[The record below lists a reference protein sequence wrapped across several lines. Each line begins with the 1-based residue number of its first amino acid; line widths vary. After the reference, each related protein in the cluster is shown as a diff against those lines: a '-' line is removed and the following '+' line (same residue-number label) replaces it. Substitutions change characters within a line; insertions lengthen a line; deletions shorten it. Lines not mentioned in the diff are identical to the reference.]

1 MEYEFDKEFK
11 FSLNGENR
19 PEGIETIDSVQDRKK
34 LILISVANPPKFPK
48 KDANVFRARLD
59 LCFNSYKNIQYR
71 YDLFDYHSFVS
82 RERAYFT
89 KYIGN
94 DIKKKIYS
102 SDIKKAFKL
111 DMKTGVDV
119 FTKAFHK
126 GYGVKG
132 SDEYKKKKSELSSR
146 EFVAGASYLLK
157 KMKIKHSIYSVGNR
171 CLNNYDSDA
180 DYLSYFDVDAYLI
193 YFPSIDL
200 LWDPSCKYCESYY
213 IPYRFLGQE
222 LVFLGEYQR
231 MFQVE
236 TYPQDKIDRVPVPP
250 CDFSKRITKIN
261 LSFDDE
267 PTANYSF
274 SQNIQGYYSA
284 NLKSWYRHHNA
295 SGERFEK
302 NMKEILEDFGEAPEV
317 VDYTITGNEKKEIVL
332 EANMKDES
340 MAKELGDKVMFSI
353 GSIIGNQY
361 EMYDSIQRVNP
372 ILYRYPKKYQYEI
385 RIKIPDGYEFLS
397 SENVKLNDQ
406 VTKDGK
412 PVYGWKSDF
421 VIEGDEIV

>member
-1 MEYEFDKEFK
+1 M
-11 FSLNGENR
+11 GT
-19 PEGIETIDSVQDRKK
+19 ET
-34 LILISVANPPKFPK
+34 
-48 KDANVFRARLD
+48 
-59 LCFNSYKNIQYR
+59 
-71 YDLFDYHSFVS
+71 
-82 RERAYFT
+82 
-89 KYIGN
+89 
-94 DIKKKIYS
+94 
-102 SDIKKAFKL
+102 
-111 DMKTGVDV
+111 
-119 FTKAFHK
+119 
-126 GYGVKG
+126 
-132 SDEYKKKKSELSSR
+132 
-146 EFVAGASYLLK
+146 
-157 KMKIKHSIYSVGNR
+157 
-171 CLNNYDSDA
+171 NNYDSDA

-302 NMKEILEDFGEAPEV
+302 NMKEILEDFWEAPEV

-353 GSIIGNQY
+353 G
-361 EMYDSIQRVNP
+361 
-372 ILYRYPKKYQYEI
+372 
-385 RIKIPDGYEFLS
+385 
-397 SENVKLNDQ
+397 
-406 VTKDGK
+406 
-412 PVYGWKSDF
+412 
-421 VIEGDEIV
+421 